1 MSWLSFHKPFWG
13 IDIGASSVKAVRL
26 EPIRKGMQLLDIGM
40 KNLPMGEDFHPENL
54 SEALAEALDALI
66 HDKKR
71 PKAVVNFSGKTPLIR
86 YLSLP
91 VMPKDE
97 LAEAVK
103 WEAKKLVS
111 FPMEEMLLDYFIAAE
126 DQSQDIKRYELV
138 LVVVEKNIVQKQWA
152 MMNKIGLDLLAID
165 VNPLSLLSAVR
176 FNHPNDLKGNLIY
189 LDIGAAKTDIAILKE
204 GVLRF
209 TRRLEMGGE
218 QITRRLETE
227 LNVSYDQAE
236 RMKCEKGMAAE
247 EAIQTFLKEE
257 IDRFIVEVQ
266 RSVDY
271 YRAQFRETVFSKI
284 ILMGGGALLPGF
296 ADYFSGYFDSDVML
310 DDPFIAI
317 SGAESLSDVKMISPR
332 FSTGIGLALRGN
344 C

>member
-1 MSWLSFHKPFWG
+1 MAWFSFRKPFWG
-13 IDIGASSVKAVRL
+13 IDIGASSVKVVRL
-26 EPIRKGMQLLDIGM
+26 EPTRKGMRLLDIGV
-40 KNLPMGEDFHPENL
+40 KELPTGERFRAENL
-54 SEALAEALDALI
+54 SDALNELI
-66 HDKKR
+66 RDKNK
-71 PKAVVNFSGKTPLIR
+71 PKAVVNFLGKTPLIR

-111 FPMEEMLLDYFIAAE
+111 FPMEEMLLDYVIVGG
-126 DQSQDIKRYELV
+126 DQNQDGKRYELIM
-138 LVVVEKNIVQKQWA
+138 VVVEKNTVQEQRA

-176 FNHPNDLKGNLIY
+176 FNYPDELKKNLIY
-189 LDIGAAKTDIAILKE
+189 IDIGAAKTDVAIVKE

-209 TRRLEMGGE
+209 TRRLQMGGE
-218 QITRRLETE
+218 QITRRLEKE
-227 LNVSYDQAE
+227 LNISYDQAE
-236 RMKCEKGMAAE
+236 QIKCEKGLSADE
-247 EAIQTFLKEE
+247 EIQTFLKEE

-271 YRAQFRETVFSKI
+271 YRAQFREAAFSKI
-284 ILMGGGALLPGF
+284 ILMGGGVLLPGF
-296 ADYFSGYFDSDVML
+296 HDYFSSYFDSDVTL
-310 DDPFIAI
+310 DDPFTGI
-317 SGAESLSDVKMISPR
+317 SGAELASDIKTISPR
-332 FSTGIGLALRGN
+332 FSTGIGLALRGR